1 MSSNKRL
8 LLHTCCGPCLF
19 YPLTELVQQ
28 HFDITC
34 LFFNPNIHPYLE
46 YERRFEAFLQVSASF
61 SVKTRHEG
69 GYGLTTWLKQVMSS
83 FPACDYPARCAECYR
98 MRIEFTVQK
107 AKKAGFDCFS
117 TTLLYSRYQ
126 QHEVIRLLCQELGE
140 KYGIL
145 FVYQDFRAGWQ
156 QGIDMAV
163 KSGVYRQSYCGCIFS
178 EAERYAK
185 RAAKLLKIGENNADR

>member
-1 MSSNKRL
+1 MSSKKRL

-19 YPLTELVQQ
+19 YPLTELLLQP
-28 HFDITC
+28 FDITC
-34 LFFNPNIHPYLE
+34 FFCNSNIHPYLE

-61 SVKTRHEG
+61 SVKTQHEG
-69 GYGLTTWLKQVMSS
+69 GYGLRSWLKQILLS
-83 FPACDYPARCAECYR
+83 FPECDYPSRCAECYR
-98 MRIEFTVQK
+98 MRIELTAQK
-107 AKKAGFDCFS
+107 AKDAGFDCFS

-126 QHEVIRLLCQELGE
+126 QHEVIRLLCQEVAE
-140 KYGIL
+140 KYDVS

-163 KSGVYRQSYCGCIFS
+163 ASGVYRQSYCGCIFS

-185 RAAKLLKIGENNADR
+185 RAAKRLKVGEKNADR